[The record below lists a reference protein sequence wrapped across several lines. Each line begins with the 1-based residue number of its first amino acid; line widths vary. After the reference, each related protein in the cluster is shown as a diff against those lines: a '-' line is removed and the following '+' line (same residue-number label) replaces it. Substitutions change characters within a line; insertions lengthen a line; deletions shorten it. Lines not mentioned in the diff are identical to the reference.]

1 MPHRT
6 RAIVCLLVLLL
17 LVANCGS
24 TGQESARVAHS
35 PMPPPPTST
44 PIPPTATPTPLPTS
58 PPTSTATPVPT
69 GTPTAEPTA
78 TAAPTDSPTPAP
90 TATPTSEPSIPLSD
104 LPLWEPDIC
113 HFTTP
118 YGYEVE
124 CGYLVVPEHR
134 SKPDT
139 RPIRVHAAVFKSRA
153 AEPKPDPVIYV
164 AGGGGVN
171 QLGMAESYLSRVGN
185 DILEAR
191 DFIMYNQR
199 GAYLDEPSLAC
210 PDDTTLIRSWA
221 AQGLSARERDDRQIE
236 RQFECYDDL
245 LAEGAD
251 LSGYNTVETAG
262 DVNDLRIALGY
273 DQVNLYGTSSGTR
286 TILAILR
293 LYPEG
298 VRSAILDS
306 VDPPQVNL
314 YTEYPHV
321 VDRVFSLV
329 FEECAADP
337 ECKQKY
343 PDLEALF
350 FQTVDDLDANPV
362 SVQIDGTR
370 IPINGGL
377 FMDALWH
384 SLYMNSSVSQIPHWI
399 ESASNGDLSG
409 LQGILAGV
417 LSDTGNMIALGYEWS
432 MQCNEEVA
440 FESYEEAREL
450 AADLPPQIA
459 HYFESYLEFTLCE
472 SWESGRADPV
482 ENEAVTSDIPS
493 LVLAGQYDPITPPA
507 WSRMAAETLSNHY
520 YYEFP
525 GLTHGI
531 MRSDQCG
538 LEIGLQFLDDP
549 ESEPDASCLEEYA
562 GPTFW

>member
-6 RAIVCLLVLLL
+6 KAIVALLVVLT
-17 LVANCGS
+17 LVAGCGS
-24 TGQESARVAHS
+24 QGQEVAEVS
-35 PMPPPPTST
+35 PSPTPQRPTSTLAPPTETPAATPTPPPTST
-44 PIPPTATPTPLPTS
+44 PTPLPTE
-58 PPTSTATPVPT
+58 
-69 GTPTAEPTA
+69 TPTAEPTA
-78 TAAPTDSPTPAP
+78 TTAP
-90 TATPTSEPSIPLSD
+90 TATPTPVPTETATSEPTIPLSD

-113 HFTTP
+113 HFTGP

-124 CGYLVVPEHR
+124 CGYLVVPENR

-139 RPIRVHAAVFKSRA
+139 RPIRIHAAVYKSKSTDP
-153 AEPKPDPVIYV
+153 EPDPVIYI

-171 QLGMAESYLSRVGN
+171 QLAVAESYLSRVGN
-185 DILEAR
+185 DILEDR

-199 GAYLDEPSLAC
+199 GAFLNEPSLAC
-210 PDDTTLIRSWA
+210 PDDTALIRSWA
-221 AQGLSARERDDRQIE
+221 AQGLSERERDDKQLE
-236 RQFECYDDL
+236 RQRECYDAL

-251 LSGYNTVETAG
+251 LSGYTTVETAG

-306 VDPPQVNL
+306 CYPPQVNL
-314 YTEYPHV
+314 YTDYPHV

-329 FEECAADP
+329 FDECAADP
-337 ECKQKY
+337 ECSQKY

-350 FQTVDDLDANPV
+350 YQTVDDLDANPV
-362 SVQIDGTR
+362 SVQIDGPM
-370 IPINGGL
+370 IPIDGGL

-384 SLYMNSSVSQIPHWI
+384 SLYMNSSVSQIPRWI
-399 ESASNGDLSG
+399 EAASNGDLSG

-450 AADLPPQIA
+450 AADLPPQVA
-459 HYFESYLEFTLCE
+459 EYFESYLEFTLCE
-472 SWESGRADPV
+472 WWESGRADPV
-482 ENEAVTSDIPS
+482 ENEPVASDIPS
-493 LVLAGQYDPITPPA
+493 LVFAGQYDPITPPA
-507 WSRMAAETLSNHY
+507 WSQMAAETLSNHY

-549 ESEPDASCLEEYA
+549 GSEPDASCLEAYT